1 MNNIEIDINYI
12 LKKTQQMVVVV
23 ENEQY
28 HLLETKELVRQQLLQ
43 QFSLNYT
50 PEEMLAVGDKLQ
62 TLVDLSAELTEKCE
76 NIFEETKQEILKV
89 KKVSKIQQAY
99 K

>member
-1 MNNIEIDINYI
+1 VDNIEQDIDYI

-28 HLLETKELVRQQLLQ
+28 HLLETKELIRQQLLQ

-62 TLVDLSAELTEKCE
+62 TLVTLSTELTQQCE
-76 NIFEETKQEILKV
+76 EIFSDTKQDILKLKKAEQV
-89 KKVSKIQQAY
+89 KKAY

>member
-1 MNNIEIDINYI
+1 MDNIEQDIDYI

-28 HLLETKELVRQQLLQ
+28 HLLETKELIRQQLLQ

-62 TLVDLSAELTEKCE
+62 TLVTLSTELTQQCE
-76 NIFEETKQEILKV
+76 EIFSDTKQDILKLKKAEQV
-89 KKVSKIQQAY
+89 KKAY